1 MAVNLDAHIRMRIID
16 KCLRDREHIYTWK
29 ELAEACAL
37 ALEEE
42 TGKSHQPSRRTIM
55 SDIQRMRSGV
65 MGYEA
70 PIAFDKKEGYYYTH
84 AKFSIQQNPLQKK
97 YIEEI
102 HHGIA
107 IVRQLLNH
115 SSIEHL
121 LSALLAIEE
130 NLNLRVAANVEPLL
144 FFETNP
150 NERGQKFLDPLYRV
164 IKNKKC
170 INIRYQAFTQPE
182 EVIQL
187 SPYFLKEF
195 NNRWYVIGYA
205 HEQESIYNLAL
216 DRINDFYIALA
227 PFVENTTIHP
237 ENLYKHVYGITN
249 VLHQPVEHI
258 EFSVTK
264 LLSHYLET
272 NPLHESQRKCNV
284 QGNKILYSLDVKI
297 NYEIKSKLLSFGSA
311 LEILSPLSFREEM
324 IAEIQKIL
332 SLYRVQ

>member
-29 ELAEACAL
+29 ELAEACSQ

-42 TGKSHQPSRRTIM
+42 TGKKHQPSRRTIM
-55 SDIQRMRSGV
+55 TDIQRMRSGV

-130 NLNLRVAANVEPLL
+130 NLNLRVAGHVKPLL

-170 INIRYQAFTQPE
+170 VNIRYQAFTQPE

-227 PFVENTTIHP
+227 PFVENTAIRP
-237 ENLYKHVYGITN
+237 ESLYRNVYGITN
-249 VLHQPVEHI
+249 VVSDPVEHI
-258 EFSVTK
+258 EFYVTP

-272 NPLHESQRKCNV
+272 HPLHDSQKIRRRREDR
-284 QGNKILYSLDVKI
+284 ILYSLDVKI

-311 LEILSPLSFREEM
+311 LEIISPLKLREQMKE
-324 IAEIQKIL
+324 ELQTLL
-332 SLYRVQ
+332 SLYKD